1 MSQYTQT
8 ITNIPRETNDEYY
21 NFLKSSG
28 FRIFEYQE
36 EPQYAE
42 AFDSWR
48 NKAPSARYHFVEMI
62 TEGGHGIPRPLTNLE
77 IIQFHSDLTNEKIDS
92 LRAVYNLNGSI
103 RPFKRPMQISR
114 AGISQQEINKIN
126 SQLESFYQ
134 TVKSVAPIIM
144 RDIPTYVAASLDV
157 RLADSK
163 GTSVTTTSQKQ
174 PSFPEVGDIWFNTL
188 KGKYFAYLADGK
200 SKYWVEV

>member
-62 TEGGHGIPRPLTNLE
+62 TEGVM
-77 IIQFHSDLTNEKIDS
+77 
-92 LRAVYNLNGSI
+92 A
-103 RPFKRPMQISR
+103 
-114 AGISQQEINKIN
+114 
-126 SQLESFYQ
+126 
-134 TVKSVAPIIM
+134 
-144 RDIPTYVAASLDV
+144 YVA
-157 RLADSK
+157 
-163 GTSVTTTSQKQ
+163 
-174 PSFPEVGDIWFNTL
+174 
-188 KGKYFAYLADGK
+188 
-200 SKYWVEV
+200 